1 MNKTTMSS
9 LSAEPSYRSVAVE
22 GNNLQTA
29 PESGELSLVGSS
41 AAIRR
46 VRTQIERIAPHFRC
60 ALIRGDRGTGKK
72 LVARLLHAKRGMGGD
87 TFLLLDA
94 EIIEACRRGN
104 AAVGRYPEGAEQ
116 GTLFLDDVDRLSLP
130 AQDWLVEMLRWK
142 DAPRRS
148 KNTQPGVEMRVIA
161 STTEDLRPLASA
173 GRFRHALYQRLV
185 TVEIALPP
193 LRERMEDIPEL
204 ARHLVERVARLHGR
218 SMLGIAEE
226 SMMQLQKHCWPGN
239 VRELCDVIQGGVVRS
254 NSGFIEARHLVFAR
268 STGTERLSADMD
280 ASVRLED
287 VVERHVFGV
296 LKECGGNKLRAAEML
311 GISRSTLYR
320 MLEAG
325 GSEAV
330 LR

>member
-1 MNKTTMSS
+1 
-9 LSAEPSYRSVAVE
+9 
-22 GNNLQTA
+22 
-29 PESGELSLVGSS
+29 
-41 AAIRR
+41 
-46 VRTQIERIAPHFRC
+46 
-60 ALIRGDRGTGKK
+60 
-72 LVARLLHAKRGMGGD
+72 
-87 TFLLLDA
+87 
-94 EIIEACRRGN
+94 
-104 AAVGRYPEGAEQ
+104 
-116 GTLFLDDVDRLSLP
+116 
-130 AQDWLVEMLRWK
+130 
-142 DAPRRS
+142 
-148 KNTQPGVEMRVIA
+148 
-161 STTEDLRPLASA
+161 LASA

-226 SMMQLQKHCWPGN
+226 AMMQLQKHCWPGN

-254 NSGFIEARHLVFAR
+254 NSDFIEARHLVFAR
-268 STGTERLSADMD
+268 STGTERLAADMD

-287 VVERHVFGV
+287 VVERHVLGV